1 MGFLPSVA
9 SIISK
14 VFNKIMSNKIFAAFF
29 SLILPGQLFARHN
42 YLNSNFDEYPWLYLP
57 FFWFPPLSIV
67 PMVMILTNKIKKQ
80 PKAAKLTLHDMFSNV
95 ILSVTTFCIIMWVPL
110 IISLL
115 TSNDKIGAII
125 DRYIMNPILSFI
137 VKAITEVL
145 MNALLVYLITL
156 LVTYLQYSKKCRKL
170 KKGINTTSLF
180 QLSLTPTM
188 FATAVSAMINLVPP
202 IKGGLEIL
210 TGLLIGNVG
219 KNFLMIPLGIIMA
232 LAHFLGSGL
241 VFLPKC

>member
-14 VFNKIMSNKIFAAFF
+14 VFNKIMSNKIFASFF
-29 SLILPGQLFARHN
+29 SLFLPGQLFARHN

-57 FFWFPPLSIV
+57 FFWFPPLSVV
-67 PMVMILTNKIKKQ
+67 PMVMILTNKIKKL

-156 LVTYLQYSKKCRKL
+156 LVTYLQYSKNC
-170 KKGINTTSLF
+170 NYT
-180 QLSLTPTM
+180 
-188 FATAVSAMINLVPP
+188 
-202 IKGGLEIL
+202 
-210 TGLLIGNVG
+210 
-219 KNFLMIPLGIIMA
+219 
-232 LAHFLGSGL
+232 
-241 VFLPKC
+241 

>member
-95 ILSVTTFCIIMWVPL
+95 ILSVTTFCMIMWVPL

-115 TSNDKIGAII
+115 TGNDKIGAIV
-125 DRYIMNPILSFI
+125 DRYIMNPIFAFI
-137 VKAITEVL
+137 AKAVTEVML
-145 MNALLVYLITL
+145 NAFLVYLITTF
-156 LVTYLQYSKKCRKL
+156 VTYLQYSKKCRKL
-170 KKGINTTSLF
+170 KKGIDIISLL

-188 FATAVSAMINLVPP
+188 FATAVSAMVNLVPP
-202 IKGGLEIL
+202 IKMALEIL
-210 TGLLIGNVG
+210 TGVLIGNAG
-219 KNFLMIPLGIIMA
+219 KSILMIPLGIVMA

>member
-14 VFNKIMSNKIFAAFF
+14 VFNKIMSNKIFASFF
-29 SLILPGQLFARHN
+29 SLFLPGQLFARHN

-57 FFWFPPLSIV
+57 FFWFPPLSVV
-67 PMVMILTNKIKKQ
+67 PMVMILTNKIKKL

-110 IISLL
+110 IISFL
-115 TSNDKIGAII
+115 SGDDKIGAII

-156 LVTYLQYSKKCRKL
+156 LVIYLQYSKNCRKL
-170 KKGINTTSLF
+170 KKGIDSTKLF
-180 QLSLTPTM
+180 QMALTPTM

-219 KNFLMIPLGIIMA
+219 KNFLMIPLGIVMA
-232 LAHFLGSGL
+232 LAHFIGSGL
-241 VFLPKC
+241 VFFPKC

>member
-14 VFNKIMSNKIFAAFF
+14 IFNKIMSNKIFAAFF

-95 ILSVTTFCIIMWVPL
+95 ILSVTTFCIIMWIPL

-115 TSNDKIGAII
+115 TGDDKIGAIV
-125 DRYIMNPILSFI
+125 DRYIMNPIFSFI
-137 VKAITEVL
+137 AKAVIEVML
-145 MNALLVYLITL
+145 NAILIYLITAF
-156 LVTYLQYSKKCRKL
+156 VTYLQYSKKCRKL
-170 KKGINTTSLF
+170 KKGIDIISLL

-188 FATAVSAMINLVPP
+188 FATAVSAMVNLLPP
-202 IKGGLEIL
+202 IKMALEIL
-210 TGLLIGNVG
+210 TAVLLGNAG
-219 KNFLMIPLGIIMA
+219 KSILMIPLGIVMA
-232 LAHFLGSGL
+232 LAHFIGSGL

>member
-9 SIISK
+9 SITSK
-14 VFNKIMSNKIFAAFF
+14 IFNKIMSNKIFAAFF

-115 TSNDKIGAII
+115 TSNDKIGAIV
-125 DRYIMNPILSFI
+125 DRYIINPIFAFI
-137 VKAITEVL
+137 TKAVTEVML
-145 MNALLVYLITL
+145 NAFLVFLITTF
-156 LVTYLQYSKKCRKL
+156 VTYLQYSKKCRKV
-170 KKGINTTSLF
+170 KKGIDIIKLL
-180 QLSLTPTM
+180 QLSLIPTM
-188 FATAVSAMINLVPP
+188 FATAVSAFINLLPP
-202 IKGGLEIL
+202 SRIALEII
-210 TGLLIGNVG
+210 TGILFGNAG
-219 KNFLMIPLGIIMA
+219 KNIMMIPLGIFMA
-232 LAHFLGSGL
+232 LAHFIGSGL
-241 VFLPKC
+241 VILPKC

>member
-9 SIISK
+9 SIMSK
-14 VFNKIMSNKIFAAFF
+14 IFNKIMSNKIFAAFF

-95 ILSVTTFCIIMWVPL
+95 ILSVTTFCIIMWIPL

-115 TSNDKIGAII
+115 TGDDKIGAIV
-125 DRYIMNPILSFI
+125 DRYIMNPIFSFI
-137 VKAITEVL
+137 AKAVIEVML
-145 MNALLVYLITL
+145 NAIFIYLITAFI
-156 LVTYLQYSKKCRKL
+156 TYLQYSKKCRKL
-170 KKGINTTSLF
+170 KKGIDFTQLLS
-180 QLSLTPTM
+180 LSLTPTM

-202 IKGGLEIL
+202 IKMALEIL
-210 TGLLIGNVG
+210 TAVLLGNAG
-219 KNFLMIPLGIIMA
+219 KSILMIPLGIVMA
-232 LAHFLGSGL
+232 LAHFIGSGL

>member
-1 MGFLPSVA
+1 MGFLPSPA
-9 SIISK
+9 SIMNK

-95 ILSVTTFCIIMWVPL
+95 ILSVTTFCIIMWIPL

-115 TSNDKIGAII
+115 TGDDKIGAIV
-125 DRYIMNPILSFI
+125 DRYIMNPIFAFI
-137 VKAITEVL
+137 AKAVTEVL
-145 MNALLVYLITL
+145 LNAILIYLITAF
-156 LVTYLQYSKKCRKL
+156 VTYLQYSKKCRKL
-170 KKGINTTSLF
+170 KKGINITKLL

-188 FATAVSAMINLVPP
+188 FATAVSAMVNLVPP
-202 IKGGLEIL
+202 VKMALEIL
-210 TGLLIGNVG
+210 TAILLGNVG
-219 KNFLMIPLGIIMA
+219 KNILMIPLGIVMA

>member
-95 ILSVTTFCIIMWVPL
+95 ILSVTTFCIIMWIPL

-115 TSNDKIGAII
+115 TGDDKIGAIV
-125 DRYIMNPILSFI
+125 DRYIMNPIFSFI
-137 VKAITEVL
+137 AKAVIEVML
-145 MNALLVYLITL
+145 NAILIYLITAF
-156 LVTYLQYSKKCRKL
+156 VTYLQYSKKCRKL
-170 KKGINTTSLF
+170 KKGINITSLL

-188 FATAVSAMINLVPP
+188 FATAVSAMVNLVPP
-202 IKGGLEIL
+202 IKMALEIL
-210 TGLLIGNVG
+210 TAVLLGNAG
-219 KNFLMIPLGIIMA
+219 KSILMIPLGIVMA
-232 LAHFLGSGL
+232 LAHFIGSGL

>member
-42 YLNSNFDEYPWLYLP
+42 YLNSNFDQYPWLYLP

-115 TSNDKIGAII
+115 TGNDKIGAIV
-125 DRYIMNPILSFI
+125 DRYIMNPIFSFI
-137 VKAITEVL
+137 AKAVIEVML
-145 MNALLVYLITL
+145 NAFLVYLITTF
-156 LVTYLQYSKKCRKL
+156 VTYLQYSKKCRKL
-170 KKGINTTSLF
+170 KKGINITSLL
-180 QLSLTPTM
+180 QMSLTPTM
-188 FATAVSAMINLVPP
+188 FATAVSAMVNLVPP
-202 IKGGLEIL
+202 IKMALEIL
-210 TGLLIGNVG
+210 TAVLLGNVG
-219 KNFLMIPLGIIMA
+219 KSVLMIPLGIVMA

>member
-9 SIISK
+9 SIMNKI
-14 VFNKIMSNKIFAAFF
+14 FNKIMSNKIFAAFF

-95 ILSVTTFCIIMWVPL
+95 ILSVTTFCIIMWIPL

-115 TSNDKIGAII
+115 TGDDKIGAIV
-125 DRYIMNPILSFI
+125 DRYIMNPIFSFI
-137 VKAITEVL
+137 AKAVIEVML
-145 MNALLVYLITL
+145 NAILIYLITAF
-156 LVTYLQYSKKCRKL
+156 VTYLQYSKKCRKL
-170 KKGINTTSLF
+170 KKGINITSLL

-188 FATAVSAMINLVPP
+188 FATAVSAMVNLVPP
-202 IKGGLEIL
+202 IKMALEIL
-210 TGLLIGNVG
+210 TAVLLGNAG
-219 KNFLMIPLGIIMA
+219 KSILMIPLGIVMA
-232 LAHFLGSGL
+232 LAHFIGSGL